1 MNLSSSQQRMLLSV
15 ATFAAAVMLVS
26 VVAEFAIQIWPL
38 KFGELNWR
46 VGAAGLL
53 LDAFV
58 KTIPAQIVLY
68 FAAAATDSRK
78 LLKTYAI
85 IAFVLGVVSVGV
97 LGFFALDAVQLRAT
111 LPQNVKQQFLK
122 VALRASL
129 VGILGAILFFIAGV
143 RTLKVLKS
151 GGAVRTSGGSAR
163 AAEPADESM
172 LMISRP
178 AAPARPSLTAIKGD
192 EPVKVVEA

>member
-1 MNLSSSQQRMLLSV
+1 MNLSSSQQRTLLSV
-15 ATFAAAVMLVS
+15 ATFAAAVMLVN
-26 VVAEFAIQIWPL
+26 VVAEFAIQVWPL

-58 KTIPAQIVLY
+58 KTIPAQVVLY
-68 FAAAATDSRK
+68 FAAAVTDSRK
-78 LLKTYAI
+78 LLRTYAI
-85 IAFVLGVVSVGV
+85 LGVVLGAVAIGV
-97 LGFFALDAVQLRAT
+97 LAFFALDAIQLRAT

-122 VALRASL
+122 VALRAAL
-129 VGILGAILFFIAGV
+129 VGVLGAILFFLAGV

-151 GGAVRTSGGSAR
+151 GGAVRTSGSGPR
-163 AAEPADESM
+163 AAEQADESM
-172 LMISRP
+172 LMIARP
-178 AAPARPSLTAIKGD
+178 ATPARPSLTAVKGD